1 VLQRLLNSDKRTLLA
16 PTGVGSP
23 GKETTNFG
31 KGTKGALKRFQALFI
46 EYIEVADGVFND
58 KTRQVVQTICNEEGK
73 YANFGDKQGS
83 KITAPKEKTPPP
95 PGANITL
102 STDDLV
108 VNVGQDFKV
117 LVSVDKEVKGLPS
130 ESFIIDGA
138 TMKDVRKMSKLSYIV
153 FFTPAENAKVAVIQ
167 IEAEKVTSTD
177 GGKNE
182 FASNEVVVKVL
193 GGGVD
198 TQNATPTNIFG
209 NISQTL
215 EGLLQSALGERPQ
228 TKFCNGVQI
237 PFDSPCNPSIGNP
250 GGGSGSGEGSGGGS
264 SGGGGGGEQKQN
276 PMQQMGQVLSG
287 LLGGL
292 GGKGGGQAGGQDGG
306 GGPGGGGP
314 GGGGPGGSGPGGAQP
329 DLETPNTSPQPN
341 GPIVIP
347 ENIPEACKKNY
358 GLIVTG
364 GCSTKDLTGKVHPK
378 VAKAGM
384 EACAASGG
392 PVKVTSVH
400 RTPACNS
407 ANGGAPKSKH
417 LSGAAVD
424 IPPGQSLIRKVLLQN
439 GFKELDESNHLHF
452 SAY

>member
-1 VLQRLLNSDKRTLLA
+1 MSCFELQNFLSKKFDFGEQKISYYLVKPNFFLRVIFIFFAVLSFTNQTSAQNISGCPYEFSRNLTQGSTGQDVLVLQRLLNSDKRTLLA

-264 SGGGGGGEQKQN
+264 SGGGYMK
-276 PMQQMGQVLSG
+276 LSSI
-287 LLGGL
+287 
-292 GGKGGGQAGGQDGG
+292 D
-306 GGPGGGGP
+306 
-314 GGGGPGGSGPGGAQP
+314 
-329 DLETPNTSPQPN
+329 
-341 GPIVIP
+341 
-347 ENIPEACKKNY
+347 
-358 GLIVTG
+358 
-364 GCSTKDLTGKVHPK
+364 
-378 VAKAGM
+378 
-384 EACAASGG
+384 
-392 PVKVTSVH
+392 
-400 RTPACNS
+400 
-407 ANGGAPKSKH
+407 
-417 LSGAAVD
+417 
-424 IPPGQSLIRKVLLQN
+424 
-439 GFKELDESNHLHF
+439 
-452 SAY
+452 